1 MNKLK
6 RTLVFTA
13 TYNERKNISE
23 LIKLIKTLDK
33 NLDILIIDDNS
44 PDQTSM
50 EIQQNQKIFEN
61 IFLIN
66 RKEKLGLDSAHRIG
80 YEYAKKNNYDFF
92 ISMDAD
98 LSHDPAEI
106 KNFLNLLD
114 EYPFV
119 IGSRYIENGKC
130 FMKGHR
136 LFLSKYGNKFIKF
149 LLKINCNEFT
159 TSFRGFNMKSLTN
172 ANFDLN
178 EINNKGYSFFMS
190 TIYEINKRG
199 IPIKEIPI
207 IFRDRSKGESKIPK
221 LELLRTFKNVITFF
235 LKDFFKL

>member
-98 LSHDPAEI
+98 LSHDP
-106 KNFLNLLD
+106 
-114 EYPFV
+114 
-119 IGSRYIENGKC
+119 S
-130 FMKGHR
+130 
-136 LFLSKYGNKFIKF
+136 
-149 LLKINCNEFT
+149 
-159 TSFRGFNMKSLTN
+159 
-172 ANFDLN
+172 
-178 EINNKGYSFFMS
+178 
-190 TIYEINKRG
+190 
-199 IPIKEIPI
+199 
-207 IFRDRSKGESKIPK
+207 
-221 LELLRTFKNVITFF
+221 
-235 LKDFFKL
+235 